1 MRWMTWRAVSGRP
14 YSGVTGD
21 MLYGAKKRAIT
32 MMAAVAV
39 NPPVGSNASCSP
51 RHPPR
56 YKSLCLE

>member
-1 MRWMTWRAVSGRP
+1 
-14 YSGVTGD
+14 